1 MKLCPMQI
9 EDFHQIQQLWLSTA
23 GMGLNDI
30 DDSYDGIKRY
40 LMRNPNTCF
49 VAKEKDEIIGTI
61 LCGHDGRRG
70 YIYHTTIKK
79 EKQHQGIATALV
91 TQALEALKTE
101 GICKVALVAFNDNR
115 NGNAFWER
123 LGFTKREDLT
133 YRNKA
138 LQQLTV
144 IIPKE

>member
-79 EKQHQGIATALV
+79 RSSI
-91 TQALEALKTE
+91 
-101 GICKVALVAFNDNR
+101 
-115 NGNAFWER
+115 
-123 LGFTKREDLT
+123 
-133 YRNKA
+133 KA
-138 LQQLTV
+138 LPV
-144 IIPKE
+144 PW